1 MNKKR
6 ELLNEKVKF
15 KAWLRDL
22 FYENF
27 NQAPEKATYN
37 TFDDFYAILGYDYEL
52 EDQLQRFNINCTS
65 DLQDLFTTKTKNV
78 NKIVLELFDSLFEGS
93 SFIDND
99 FRIKIKKSIKKKNPY
114 LLESISK
121 CILENQN
128 KYSNINFSFTDIKH
142 IFYTYM
148 FNEIISKEYI
158 CNMRWDEKY
167 CNYIIEA
174 LYAFLSAYQTDNCLL
189 SLSISDIINI
199 IGEGNGDNLLGIYDE
214 KYFNSYIV
222 TFHNCCYFSEIPNG
236 TVFLGNYYK
245 TKDGNFVID
254 IQL

>member
-65 DLQDLFTTKTKNV
+65 DLQDLFTTKTKDV

-93 SFIDND
+93 GFIDND
-99 FRIKIKKSIKKKNPY
+99 FRMNVKKSIKKKNPY

-121 CILENQN
+121 CILENKN
-128 KYSNINFSFTDIKH
+128 KYSNINFSVTDIKH

-148 FNEIISKEYI
+148 FNEIVSKEYI
-158 CNMRWDEKY
+158 CNMGWDEKY
-167 CNYIIEA
+167 CDYIIEA
-174 LYAFLSAYQTDNCLL
+174 LYAFLSTYQTDNCLL

-199 IGEGNGDNLLGIYDE
+199 IGQGDGDNLLGIYDE
-214 KYFNSYIV
+214 KYFDSYIKI
-222 TFHNCCYFSEIPNG
+222 FHNCCCFSEIPNG
-236 TVFLGNYYK
+236 TVFFGELLQNK
-245 TKDGNFVID
+245 RW
-254 IQL
+254 

>member
-1 MNKKR
+1 
-6 ELLNEKVKF
+6 
-15 KAWLRDL
+15 
-22 FYENF
+22 
-27 NQAPEKATYN
+27 
-37 TFDDFYAILGYDYEL
+37 
-52 EDQLQRFNINCTS
+52 
-65 DLQDLFTTKTKNV
+65 
-78 NKIVLELFDSLFEGS
+78 
-93 SFIDND
+93 
-99 FRIKIKKSIKKKNPY
+99 
-114 LLESISK
+114 
-121 CILENQN
+121 
-128 KYSNINFSFTDIKH
+128 
-142 IFYTYM
+142 
-148 FNEIISKEYI
+148 
-158 CNMRWDEKY
+158 MRWDEKY

-199 IGEGNGDNLLGIYDE
+199 IGEGDGDNLLGIYDE